1 MLLIDVIG
9 HMKNPT
15 SITCFIAD
23 NFNPYYTDDPSDYI
37 IYINSW
43 FIVFSYIFNAFARVF
58 LDVAIYEF
66 ICITSPRDLI
76 GLVVGTFY
84 TIKGISQL
92 FAIVILLPFN
102 SWSKEYSFPSC
113 GFAYFLTNIGIA
125 LVGLMTYMCIAR
137 KYYRNLILYDPD
149 HAENETVE
157 TIA

>member
-1 MLLIDVIG
+1 MDIIG
-9 HMKNPT
+9 HVKNST

-23 NFNPYYTDDPSDYI
+23 NFNPYYIDDPSDYI
-37 IYINSW
+37 YISSW
-43 FIVFSYIFNAFARVF
+43 FIVFSYIFNAFVRIF

-66 ICITSPRDLI
+66 ICITSPRELI

-92 FAIVILLPFN
+92 FAIVIILPFN

-125 LVGLMTYMCIAR
+125 LVGLMAYMCIAR
-137 KYYRNLILYDPD
+137 KYRNLRYDPED
-149 HAENETVE
+149 LENETVE